1 MISRRTLLVLA
12 FAMPVAAR
20 ANPSA
25 SAAPIAAL
33 NAGLL
38 KIMNAGK
45 DTAFTGRYDILK
57 PVVEKT
63 FDLVLILRNSVGPNR
78 WSAFPPN
85 LQAELLDIFTR
96 FTVSN
101 WVANFDAFDGET
113 FQILPELRKVGA
125 DEVVQTR
132 IVPRTGEPT
141 RLDYVM
147 RRSGDDWRA
156 VDILLDGSIS
166 RVAVQRSDFRAL
178 LKDGN
183 PAALIT
189 MLREKVTALAA
200 GAKS

>member
-45 DTAFTGRYDILK
+45 DTAFTGRYDIHK